1 MGYSG
6 SLVAVS
12 LVRLRNDSTVAEA
25 VFNYFT
31 ACLMI
36 NLVNF
41 YECLVLHIETKL
53 TVHHFELSA

>member
-1 MGYSG
+1 MCRYVMIKIN
-6 SLVAVS
+6 LFLAAV
-12 LVRLRNDSTVAEA
+12 
-25 VFNYFT
+25 T
-31 ACLMI
+31 ASRVVKVDVYIRI